1 MYCQK
6 KGGELV
12 LNQNV
17 LSEKENGI
25 ALIIMNRPKALNAL
39 NTETLNELK
48 AVVLDAEQDPT
59 VKTVIITGAGE
70 KAFVA
75 GADIAQMRD
84 LSPLE
89 GRKMTM
95 LGQEVFNLI
104 ENLDKPVIAAVN
116 GFALGGGCELA
127 MACDIR
133 IASQKAK
140 FGQPE
145 VNLGIIP
152 GFAGT
157 QRLARLIGK
166 GRAKYYIYTGYMM
179 TADEAL
185 GLGLVDRVVKPEEL
199 MSVCK
204 EIAQTIMSKAPV
216 AIMMAKKAINHGLNM
231 DLHSAV
237 AYEAE
242 AYTTCFA
249 TQDRIEGMTAFLE
262 KRTAEFCSK

>member
-1 MYCQK
+1 MTY
-6 KGGELV
+6 GTNVTMTGEEGL
-12 LNQNV
+12 
-17 LSEKENGI
+17 
-25 ALIIMNRPKALNAL
+25 AIITVNRPQALNAL
-39 NTETLNELK
+39 NAETLGELK
-48 AVVLDAEQDPT
+48 AAVLAADEDPT
-59 VKTVIITGAGE
+59 VRVLIITGAGA

-89 GRKMTM
+89 GRTMTM
-95 LGQEVFNLI
+95 LGQEVFATI
-104 ENLDKPVIAAVN
+104 ENLAKPVIAAVN

-133 IASQKAK
+133 VASATAK

-157 QRLARLIGK
+157 QRLSRLIGK
-166 GRAKYYIYTGYMM
+166 GRAKYYIFTGQMM
-179 TADEAL
+179 TAQEAFD
-185 GLGLVDRVVKPEEL
+185 LGLVDKVVEPDAL
-199 MSVCK
+199 LDTCRA
-204 EIAQTIMSKAPV
+204 IAKTIMTKAPV
-216 AIMMAKKAINHGLNM
+216 AVMMAKKAVNHGLDM
-231 DLHSAV
+231 DLRSAV

-249 TQDRIEGMTAFLE
+249 TDDRIEGMTAFLE
-262 KRTAEFCSK
+262 KRPARFAGK

>member
-1 MYCQK
+1 MMNK
-6 KGGELV
+6 
-12 LNQNV
+12 NV
-17 LSEKENGI
+17 LVEKENGI
-25 ALIIMNRPKALNAL
+25 AFVMISRPEALNAL
-39 NTETLNELK
+39 NSATLHELK
-48 AVVLDAEQDPT
+48 EIMFDVERDET
-59 VKTVIITGAGE
+59 VKVIIITGAGE

-75 GADIAQMRD
+75 GADIAQMRN

-95 LGQEVFNLI
+95 LGQEVFNII
-104 ENLDKPVIAAVN
+104 ENLEKPVIAAVN
-116 GFALGGGCELA
+116 GYALGGGCELA

-133 IASQKAK
+133 IAAEQAK

-157 QRLARLIGK
+157 QRLARLIGR

-179 TADEAL
+179 TAAEAL
-185 GLGLVDRVVKPEEL
+185 NLGLVERVVKAEEL

-216 AIMMAKKAINHGLNM
+216 AIMMAKKAINQGLNM
-231 DLHSAV
+231 DMHSGV

-242 AYTTCFA
+242 AYTTCFG
-249 TQDRIEGMTAFLE
+249 TKDRVEGMTAFVE
-262 KRTAEFCSK
+262 KRKAEFSGK